1 MTIFNILTLIGGL
14 ALFLLGMNTM
24 GSSLEKMSGGKL
36 EGILE
41 KMTNTRIK
49 GVLLGMVVTAIIQSS
64 GAVTVMVVGFVNS
77 GIMELSQVI
86 GIVMGAH
93 VGTTVTAW
101 ILSLA
106 GIEGTNIFLSLLKP
120 SSFAPILAFVGII
133 LVMFFKNEKKKTVGS
148 IFLGFGTLMIG
159 MTTMSDAMAVLK
171 EIPEFTSI
179 LTKFSNPLLGVAAG
193 AILTAAI
200 QSSSASVGILQAL
213 STTGAISVGAAFPI
227 ILGQNIGSCVPV
239 LLSSIGT
246 NKNAKR
252 TAGVYLSFSV
262 IGVIVAMALFYGA
275 DALFGLPFI
284 QNTVSPVGIAVIHTL
299 FNVFATIILFP
310 FGKQLEK
317 LMCLIIKDKNDDKKS
332 EKSGKSA
339 ETALVDERFI
349 ITPSYALDKTKE
361 KCDEMAVLAQKNILL
376 CLDFIK
382 MYNRSKDEKIKS
394 NEKLIDNFE
403 DELETYLVRIS
414 TMDLSVYDSMRLS
427 KLSHAIGNF
436 ERIGDYGVN
445 MLKTKRKMHK
455 DKIHFSDDANRELDI
470 MARAVKEIVENSTS
484 AFINDDIE
492 LARTIEP
499 LEQVINNLKA
509 ELRAKHSKRME
520 EGECSVEN
528 GMLFFDIVNSFE
540 RIADHCSNLA
550 VCIIE
555 LSQGSYQTHSYLKG
569 VKTAE
574 NKTFM
579 KNFENYLNKYSLQ

>member
-106 GIEGTNIFLSLLKP
+106 GIEGTNVFLSLLKP

-148 IFLGFGTLMIG
+148 ILLGFGTLMIG

-193 AILTAAI
+193 AVLTAAI

-213 STTGAISVGAAFPI
+213 STTGAITVGAAFPI

-252 TAGVYLSFSV
+252 TAGVYLTFSV

-284 QNTVSPVGIAVIHTL
+284 QNIVSPISIAVIHTL

-317 LMCLIIKDKNDDKKS
+317 LMCLIIKDKAEDKKS
-332 EKSGKSA
+332 EKSEKST

-414 TMDLSVYDSMRLS
+414 TMDLSVDDSMRLS

-445 MLKTKRKMHK
+445 ILKTKRKMHK

-470 MARAVKEIVENSTS
+470 MARAVKEIVENSTT

-569 VKTAE
+569 VKTAD

-579 KNFENYLNKYSLQ
+579 ENFENYLNKYSVQ

>member
-24 GSSLEKMSGGKL
+24 GSSLEKISGGKL

-106 GIEGTNIFLSLLKP
+106 GIEGTNVFLSLLKP

-148 IFLGFGTLMIG
+148 ILLGFGTLMIG

-171 EIPEFTSI
+171 EIPEFTSM

-213 STTGAISVGAAFPI
+213 STTGAITVGAAFPI

-252 TAGVYLSFSV
+252 TAGVYLTFSV

-284 QNTVSPVGIAVIHTL
+284 QNTVSPIGIAVIHTL

-317 LMCLIIKDKNDDKKS
+317 LMCLIIKDKAEDKKS
-332 EKSGKSA
+332 QKSGKST

-382 MYNRSKDEKIKS
+382 MYNKSKDEKIKT

-414 TMDLSVYDSMRLS
+414 TMNLSVDDSMRLS

-445 MLKTKRKMHK
+445 ILKTKRKMHK

-470 MARAVKEIVENSTS
+470 MARAVKEIVENSTT

-569 VKTAE
+569 VKTAD

-579 KNFENYLNKYSLQ
+579 ENFENYLNKYSVQ

>member
-49 GVLLGMVVTAIIQSS
+49 GVLLGMVVTALIQSS

-106 GIEGTNIFLSLLKP
+106 GIEGTNVFLSLLKP

-148 IFLGFGTLMIG
+148 ILLGFGTLMIG

-193 AILTAAI
+193 AVLTAAI

-213 STTGAISVGAAFPI
+213 STTGAITVGAAFPI

-252 TAGVYLSFSV
+252 TAGVYLTFSV

-284 QNTVSPVGIAVIHTL
+284 QNTVSPISIAVIHTL

-317 LMCLIIKDKNDDKKS
+317 LMCLIIKDKDEKS
-332 EKSGKSA
+332 EKTEKST

-382 MYNRSKDEKIKS
+382 MYNRSKDEKIKT

-414 TMDLSVYDSMRLS
+414 TMNLSVDDSMRLS

-445 MLKTKRKMHK
+445 ILKTKRKMHK

-470 MARAVKEIVENSTS
+470 MARAVKEIVENSTT

-569 VKTAE
+569 VKTAD

-579 KNFENYLNKYSLQ
+579 ENFENYLNKYSVQ